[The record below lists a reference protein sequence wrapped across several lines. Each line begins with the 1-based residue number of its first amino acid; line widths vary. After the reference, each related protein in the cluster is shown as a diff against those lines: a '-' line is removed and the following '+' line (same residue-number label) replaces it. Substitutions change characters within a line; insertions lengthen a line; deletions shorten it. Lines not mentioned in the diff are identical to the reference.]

1 MTTDSPSNIPPST
14 AAPRSLVPSSK
25 ATRGSHSLHAP
36 CNKATAGP
44 CSFSLLP
51 AFSAVC
57 RVKIYSIA

>member
-1 MTTDSPSNIPPST
+1 MTTDSPNNMPPST
-14 AAPRSLVPSSK
+14 AASCSSVLSNK
-25 ATRGSHSLHAP
+25 DTGGSHPLHAP
-36 CNKATAGP
+36 CDKATAGP